1 MNFRVKPVLSL
12 LIVLGICGALG
23 WGVFQK
29 LEIYQKGNDRK
40 SDKLPA
46 PVEVAEIELG
56 TIEQI
61 RSFTGTLE
69 AHSEFVVAPKISG
82 RIEQLKV
89 DLADQVKR
97 GQVVA
102 VMDDDELVQEVARA
116 EAELSVEK
124 ALYLESVSLLKISE
138 RELERLVRLQA
149 RGDVAEAQLDITR
162 SELVAKQALTEV
174 ARARITRAEAELES
188 SKIRLDYT
196 QVKADWKG
204 GSKTRVIAERFIN
217 TGETVAANAAL
228 LRIVELNPISAV
240 FYITERDYARV
251 KQNQAASLSTDAFPG
266 EQFEGK
272 VKRISPVFDTATRQA
287 RIELQVNNPDL
298 RLKPGMFVRAL
309 LTLEAVK
316 DAIIIP
322 EQALIRRDDHTG
334 VFLIDE
340 HGKTALWKPVEVG
353 IRQGNKVQ
361 IIGPRLSGQVVT
373 LGQQL
378 LEEGSPLRIMTK

>member
-12 LIVLGICGALG
+12 LIILGICGALG

-29 LEIYQKGNDRK
+29 LESHQKEK
-40 SDKLPA
+40 EQKPDKLPA
-46 PVEVAEIELG
+46 PVEVVEIELG

-69 AHSEFVVAPKISG
+69 ARSEFVVAPKISG

-89 DLADQVKR
+89 GLADQVKR

-102 VMDDDELVQEVARA
+102 VMDDDERVQEVARA
-116 EAELSVEK
+116 EAELAVEM
-124 ALYLESVSLLKISE
+124 ALYLESESLLKISE

-174 ARARITRAEAELES
+174 AKARITRAEAELES
-188 SKIRLDYT
+188 SRIRLNYT

-204 GSKTRVIAERFIN
+204 GSKSRVVAERFVN

-228 LRIVELNPISAV
+228 LRIVELNPITAV
-240 FYITERDYARV
+240 FYITERDYAQV
-251 KQNQAASLSTDAFPG
+251 KQNQAASLSTEAFPG

-272 VKRISPVFDTATRQA
+272 VKRISPVFDSATRQA
-287 RIELQVNNPDL
+287 RIELLVNNPEL

-309 LTLEAVK
+309 LTLQAVK
-316 DAIIIP
+316 DATIVP
-322 EQALIRRDDHTG
+322 EQALIRRDDLTG
-334 VFLIDE
+334 VFLVDE
-340 HGKTALWKPVEVG
+340 DRKTARWKSVEVG
-353 IRQGNKVQ
+353 IRQSNKVQ
-361 IIGPRLSGQVVT
+361 IVDPPMSGRIVI

-378 LEEGSPLRIMTK
+378 LEDGSDLRVMAK